1 MCETCGCGAVDP
13 LLTLVA
19 QHEQILAAASA
30 LRRAL
35 ERDDLATAELLRLEL
50 LRLLDPHERA
60 ETRGVLAELRGHP
73 EHVEVVDGLIA
84 GHDRIDAALRAQP
97 MAWGPVLVAVELLWR
112 HVDIEEHMIFPIA
125 RAVIDAAGWA
135 RIGAAVADALG
146 DGHRAVES

>member
-35 ERDDLATAELLRLEL
+35 ERVDLATAELLRVEL
-50 LRLLDPHERA
+50 LGLLEPHERA

-73 EHVEVVDGLIA
+73 EHVEAVEGLIA

-97 MAWGPVLVAVELLWR
+97 VAWGPVLGAVELLWR
-112 HVDIEEHMIFPIA
+112 HVDIEEHAIFPIA
-125 RAVIDAAGWA
+125 RAVLDTAGWA
-135 RIGAAVADALG
+135 RVGEAVGEALG
-146 DGHRAVES
+146 GGHRAVES